1 MAVRADLLSFENMG
15 NGSFVGCGSQDGVM
29 RFEDGLCFQEIM
41 GHDVQRKGV
50 MLPALGSFDNQA
62 VASSSETLSMEF
74 LQCLSSEAERQN
86 LEMNWFLHLENQN
99 LRSLMQEATR
109 KQAVVLHKHYE
120 SRIKFIIQK
129 KDEQLS
135 NARNRAIELQDFLRR
150 AEMEAKACETKATE
164 KEAIVSDLNNKLKQF
179 RLKEYSLCDSSSSSS
194 STKEMGKTEEEI
206 RKIGCKLCEARR
218 SCVVLFPCKH
228 LCCCTA
234 CEPLLGLCPVCGTA
248 KEASLE
254 VFLGLQKPAKF

>member
-1 MAVRADLLSFENMG
+1 MAVRADFLPLENMG
-15 NGSFVGCGSQDGVM
+15 YGWVM
-29 RFEDGLCFQEIM
+29 GFEDGLCFQEIQ

-50 MLPALGSFDNQA
+50 VLPALGSCDNNQA
-62 VASSSETLSMEF
+62 AASCSETLSMEF

-99 LRSLMQEATR
+99 LRSLMQDATR
-109 KQAVVLHKHYE
+109 KQAIVLHKHYE
-120 SRIKFIIQK
+120 SRIKFIMQQ

-135 NARNRAIELQDFLRR
+135 NARNKAMELQELLRR
-150 AEMEAKACETKATE
+150 AEMEAKAWETKATE
-164 KEAIVSDLNNKLKQF
+164 REAIVSDLDNKLKRF
-179 RLKEYSLCDSSSSSS
+179 RLKENSLCDSSSSSS
-194 STKEMGKTEEEI
+194 NTKEMEKTKEES
-206 RKIGCKLCEARR
+206 RKIVCKSCEARR

-234 CEPLLGLCPVCGTA
+234 CEPLLGHCPVCGTL

-254 VFLGLQKPAKF
+254 VFLGPQKPAKF